1 MHINKSEFKF
11 EFSPSVNNFDFPT
24 TKKPK
29 IFSDFE
35 IFKI

>member
-11 EFSPSVNNFDFPT
+11 EFSNN
-24 TKKPK
+24 KKPK